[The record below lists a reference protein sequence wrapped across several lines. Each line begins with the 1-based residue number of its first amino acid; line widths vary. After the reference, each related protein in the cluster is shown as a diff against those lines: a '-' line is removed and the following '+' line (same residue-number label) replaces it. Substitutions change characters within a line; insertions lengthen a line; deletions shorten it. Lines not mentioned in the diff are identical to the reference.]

1 VPTLLC
7 RTAVL
12 LFVITFFI
20 LAGFFVWKMNAFGCT
35 GVAVLFFIKYKTL
48 PGWFVLSEIRNESGD
63 VMILIPIA
71 TGGILLTNSQK
82 IEVVKDQLDE
92 LQKQKRLIVVCFTG
106 DSRYDFRVLW
116 AQVYFVAPA
125 IVVGNDC
132 IDLVILLSLLNI
144 ISD

>member
-1 VPTLLC
+1 
-7 RTAVL
+7 
-12 LFVITFFI
+12 
-20 LAGFFVWKMNAFGCT
+20 MNAFGCT

-48 PGWFVLSEIRNESGD
+48 PGWFVLSEIGNESGD

-144 ISD
+144 ISY